1 MTATS
6 EQCRLALMQMTIDIP
21 DKLARQLEPERL
33 HLAEI
38 IERGLRQHLSEA
50 SGLRREVISFLAR
63 GPKPGEI
70 IAFKPSGA
78 AVERVRELLG
88 RSREGNLKPAE
99 AAELDEIAELDEMVS
114 LIKAEARVH
123 LRAVA

>member
-1 MTATS
+1 
-6 EQCRLALMQMTIDIP
+6 MQMTIDIP